1 MEGGGDVEEFWGFL
15 LGMAGKRDGTE
26 ALTSFA

>member
-1 MEGGGDVEEFWGFL
+1 MEGGGDVEEFWGL
-15 LGMAGKRDGTE
+15 RLGRVRGRDGGE